1 MTANQVL
8 EVFNQTIILILTL
21 AGPLLLVSITLGL
34 LVSIFQA
41 ATQINEQTMT
51 FVPKVIA
58 IALVLIISGSW
69 MLSSLTEFFNY
80 LIDIMVG
87 L

>member
-1 MTANQVL
+1 MSEHQVL
-8 EVFNQTIILILTL
+8 EVFNRTILLILTL

-34 LVSIFQA
+34 LVSVFQA

-51 FVPKVIA
+51 FVPKVLA
-58 IALVLIISGSW
+58 IAFILMMSGSW
-69 MLSSLTEFFNY
+69 MLANITEFFYY
-80 LIDIMVG
+80 LVDIMTG

>member
-1 MTANQVL
+1 MNQNEVL
-8 EVFNQTIILILTL
+8 EVFTRTIILILTL
-21 AGPLLLVSITLGL
+21 AGPLLLVSIILGL

-58 IALVLIISGSW
+58 IALVLIMSGSW
-69 MLSSLTEFFNY
+69 MLTSLMEFFNY
-80 LIDIMVG
+80 LLEIMIG

>member
-1 MTANQVL
+1 MNQNEVL
-8 EVFNQTIILILTL
+8 EVFTRTIILILTL

-58 IALVLIISGSW
+58 IALVLIMSGSW
-69 MLSSLTEFFNY
+69 MLTSLMEFFNY
-80 LIDIMVG
+80 LLEIMIG